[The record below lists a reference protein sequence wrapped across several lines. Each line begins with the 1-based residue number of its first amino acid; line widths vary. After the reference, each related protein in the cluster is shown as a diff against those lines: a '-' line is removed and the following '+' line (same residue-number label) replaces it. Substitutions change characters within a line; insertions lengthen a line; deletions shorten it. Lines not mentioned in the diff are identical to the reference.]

1 MGAQA
6 LADLV
11 NSYILKIKTIMS
23 HFNVLS
29 NAFLQ
34 SKYNSMWQNRI
45 EYEAKSQLMWQNE
58 CESEDVTMEES
69 ENQENIEK
77 ECWISNTNNKSI
89 EGEAQNNTSLYHQM
103 QQRMKKKSQIKRVTW
118 NKNLIDV
125 KFISP
130 RITRKRP
137 QFMPVNNS
145 IKLMQK
151 CSNSS
156 QCVQSSSIT
165 NQDVQIPQAIAIS
178 RKDPSIS
185 FKEKCQKF
193 KLKNK
198 DSGLVLALNSNLY
211 S

>member
-1 MGAQA
+1 
-6 LADLV
+6 
-11 NSYILKIKTIMS
+11 MS

-45 EYEAKSQLMWQNE
+45 EYEEKSQLMWQNG
-58 CESEDVTMEES
+58 CETEDVPMEES

-77 ECWISNTNNKSI
+77 ECWLSNTNMSS
-89 EGEAQNNTSLYHQM
+89 EGEEQNSSSLYHQM

-130 RITRKRP
+130 RISRKRP

-145 IKLMQK
+145 VKLMQK
-151 CSNSS
+151 CSNSAH
-156 QCVQSSSIT
+156 CVQSCSIIT
-165 NQDVQIPQAIAIS
+165 NRDVQIPQASTIS
-178 RKDPSIS
+178 RKEPSIS

-198 DSGLVLALNSNLY
+198 DSGLVLSLNSNLY